1 MTKLNDT
8 QERVLQA
15 VKATFADTRP
25 VLQKMEEDYE
35 YAVYRAKKPLRE
47 AVEDAL
53 ENGVPLK
60 RLALE
65 AAGFK
70 YPQKLKLWLEPSEE
84 LLARLSGDVV
94 LQTSDQFADDVESIK
109 TVVRNPKTGEF
120 EVTYKGEFF
129 SVSAL
134 GPDAEPWSSRDT
146 TVPQGVYDLIT
157 DEYPAYVVLEE
168 DD

>member
-15 VKATFADTRP
+15 VKATFADTLP

-60 RLALE
+60 RLALD

-70 YPQKLKLWLEPSEE
+70 YPQELKLWLEPSGTTRTTEW
-84 LLARLSGDVV
+84 RRGTTD
-94 LQTSDQFADDVESIK
+94 IRP
-109 TVVRNPKTGEF
+109 VR
-120 EVTYKGEFF
+120 
-129 SVSAL
+129 
-134 GPDAEPWSSRDT
+134 
-146 TVPQGVYDLIT
+146 
-157 DEYPAYVVLEE
+157 
-168 DD
+168 

>member
-8 QERVLQA
+8 QERVLQS
-15 VKATFADTRP
+15 VKAAFADTLP

-60 RLALE
+60 RLSLE

-84 LLARLSGDVV
+84 LLARLNSDVT

-134 GPDAEPWSSRDT
+134 GPDSEPWSSRDT

-157 DEYPAYVVLEE
+157 EEYPAYVVLEE